1 MKNLAIIFSI
11 LLSGFAAT
19 ASTSN
24 GKTNIGNGY
33 NGNAFIFV
41 EGDVEFSV
49 FPDGQFDF
57 IYVGP
62 QKGSQVVFS
71 SPNMNVSFNSG
82 YNYDTYVQ
90 YDMYG
95 AVIQIENVPVYYDE
109 YGRII
114 KAGNVDIRYNDRR
127 LVNVGGLR
135 IFYNNHGYFSH
146 CTGFINVFNPYYVY
160 RPWHGYYARPIY
172 THVIVYDYPYRQYYR
187 PIRYSYHD
195 HVIYYR
201 NRNNVAY
208 QNGRRDFFA
217 PGSRIHRKDGQ
228 VRINKDFNP
237 NRTNTMVANTGR
249 NSSGNGRDKNTNP
262 VRNSPAN
269 VRNNESH
276 VRSSETKNQT
286 SSIGSVRNANTG
298 SQDIRTSRVPA
309 GNESSVRNPGK
320 TAIRNSNSSMNSQ
333 TVKRNNTSSSFPT
346 RSNAQPVRPNSKVS
360 SSSPSTDVNRASTR
374 SNISGNSDRGNSSR
388 QNNSIRTRG

>member
-1 MKNLAIIFSI
+1 MKNIAIIIGI
-11 LLSGFAAT
+11 LLTGLSAHA
-19 ASTSN
+19 N
-24 GKTNIGNGY
+24 RLENTNEFRGNYDGS
-33 NGNAFIFV
+33 AFIFV
-41 EGDVEFSV
+41 ENNVEFSV

-62 QKGSQVVFS
+62 QKGSQVIFS

-109 YGRII
+109 FGRII

-127 LVNVGGLR
+127 IVNVGGLR

-146 CTGFINVFNPYYVY
+146 CTGHINVFNPYYVY

-172 THVIVYDYPYRQYYR
+172 THVIVYDYPYRKYYS

-208 QNGRRDFFA
+208 QNGRRDFYR

-237 NRTNTMVANTGR
+237 NRTNTMVANT
-249 NSSGNGRDKNTNP
+249 
-262 VRNSPAN
+262 VRNGNTRSPEIPTSR
-269 VRNNESH
+269 VSDRND
-276 VRSSETKNQT
+276 SST
-286 SSIGSVRNANTG
+286 RNTG
-298 SQDIRTSRVPA
+298 KAPIRTSSP
-309 GNESSVRNPGK
+309 SVDSR
-320 TAIRNSNSSMNSQ
+320 
-333 TVKRNNTSSSFPT
+333 TVKGNNTSSNL
-346 RSNAQPVRPNSKVS
+346 RSKSNTQPARSSSKVS
-360 SSSPSTDVNRASTR
+360 SSSSTGVNRTSTR